1 MGRQKKTVTMFAEPV
16 IKTTR
21 SLVYKY
27 RCSACGHTIGI
38 EDQQAVAR
46 LALGQSL
53 PVRGCA
59 APGCTLGADGGP
71 YSISESSLAT
81 ASQRDPRVE
90 QMIQEFKSR
99 IRMAAVQ
106 SVIGGPRA
114 ETRAVQGGEE
124 APRCCSIYC
133 LMILRGA
140 PPHET
145 PQ

>member
-1 MGRQKKTVTMFAEPV
+1 MGRRKKNVTMFAEPV

-27 RCSACGHTIGI
+27 RCSACGNTIGI

-59 APGCTLGADGGP
+59 SPGCTLGADGGP
-71 YSISESSLAT
+71 YSISESSLST
-81 ASQRDPRVE
+81 ASRRDPRVE

-106 SVIGGPRA
+106 SLINDGAETGEQLNERMAQVMERTEFPRA
-114 ETRAVQGGEE
+114 EGPNKDE
-124 APRCCSIYC
+124 
-133 LMILRGA
+133 
-140 PPHET
+140 
-145 PQ
+145 